1 MAALKHNLNDANEN
15 INNLAIQRK
24 EDQKKVQDIN
34 ENVESLNSTTK
45 NLNDEI
51 DNLKQ
56 SIKDK
61 EDSQQK
67 MVTSQSKNIEYIQ
80 KVLTKHEK
88 HLKALIEKQKGLE
101 DLFQQNDPVSKD
113 SFSKLEM
120 KYDKLIEQ
128 IHSNISVIANG
139 QQSQQESIR
148 KELNNLSQNNS
159 ELQSEPSLS
168 GHQNVDDLT
177 KKVMKIFKHVKSQDE
192 KINKLRTDVDGLLNA

>member
-1 MAALKHNLNDANEN
+1 MKHNLNNANEN

-88 HLKALIEKQKGLE
+88 HLKALIEKKIKRLCLYLE
-101 DLFQQNDPVSKD
+101 FYFFFYLYKNINELFLL
-113 SFSKLEM
+113 SFFFICFEN
-120 KYDKLIEQ
+120 
-128 IHSNISVIANG
+128 HSF
-139 QQSQQESIR
+139 
-148 KELNNLSQNNS
+148 
-159 ELQSEPSLS
+159 
-168 GHQNVDDLT
+168 H
-177 KKVMKIFKHVKSQDE
+177 
-192 KINKLRTDVDGLLNA
+192 TD